1 MVGQF
6 RSSILGY
13 KESGRIVVSGVV
25 VGGRDGRKG
34 SGAEV
39 IMGSSESNLLT
50 STASK
55 EGSRSRGLSGL
66 C

>member
-1 MVGQF
+1 MVGKF

-39 IMGSSESNLLT
+39 IMGSSESNLLFCIDRL
-50 STASK
+50 
-55 EGSRSRGLSGL
+55 GQF
-66 C
+66 